1 VTDNLVIRET
11 TSGDIAQVL
20 ALYPQAFPEEELR
33 PVVSALLEKGSDVL
47 SLAGFDGDALVA
59 HVLFT
64 ACGTEER
71 DRTGVLLGPLCV
83 MPSLQRQGLGTS
95 LVRAGLERLEK
106 IGIKQVFVL
115 GDPAYYQR
123 FGFSPERQVLAPYP
137 IPEEWADAWQS
148 IPLAARALLAAGR
161 LSLPEPWMEPA
172 LWGP

>member
-1 VTDNLVIRET
+1 
-11 TSGDIAQVL
+11 
-20 ALYPQAFPEEELR
+20 
-33 PVVSALLEKGSDVL
+33 
-47 SLAGFDGDALVA
+47 
-59 HVLFT
+59 
-64 ACGTEER
+64 
-71 DRTGVLLGPLCV
+71 

-123 FGFSPERQVLAPYP
+123 FGFSPERQVLAPYT

-148 IPLAARALLAAGR
+148 IPLAAGALLAAGR